1 MESPVALG
9 GAEEHSGSESGWT
22 IYIGSTIPN
31 ENDNKGRDIHGE
43 NAAAAADDDDDD
55 GGSEDSMASDA
66 SSGPSHHDQ
75 LPCGK
80 GEGSGNTGHI
90 MKHAKDEGN
99 SKYYSSEKKP
109 HKQVKKKDEGR
120 VKEEK
125 GQSVYRAE
133 SAASQVS
140 ISGAKQR
147 KTKMMLKQD

>member
-1 MESPVALG
+1 MESPLALG

-22 IYIGSTIPN
+22 IYIGSTISN

-43 NAAAAADDDDDD
+43 NAAAAADDDDG

-80 GEGSGNTGHI
+80 GEGSGNI

-109 HKQVKKKDEGR
+109 RKQVKKKDERR

-125 GQSVYRAE
+125 GQSVCRAE

>member
-1 MESPVALG
+1 MESPLALG
-9 GAEEHSGSESGWT
+9 GAEEQSGSGESGWT

-31 ENDNKGRDIHGE
+31 ENDNKGRDIH
-43 NAAAAADDDDDD
+43 DDDEDDG

-75 LPCGK
+75 LLPCGK
-80 GEGSGNTGHI
+80 GEGSSGNMGHI
-90 MKHAKDEGN
+90 MKHAQDEGN
-99 SKYYSSEKKP
+99 SKYSSEKKP
-109 HKQVKKKDEGR
+109 RKQVKKKDETR